1 MMDEE
6 FEDQD
11 FSDGAVG
18 EGEPELDWTEEH
30 QPVITSRLSVKRVV
44 EMVAKFDE
52 YKRWLVTEIGF
63 GGILKIPML
72 VKLDLRMSAW
82 VMRKVNARC
91 RVIVIDNDNM
101 IGFTTEDFHKV
112 FGIPCGNRDVGG
124 RDAQISQSA
133 INFIKQSIGMDSTVA
148 HNLKAAESF
157 LSRDISE
164 DSSKIEKDCFQ
175 IAFVIFVMGYLIAP
189 CTKHDTMTIDF
200 WGALANPE
208 LIPQF
213 NWCEYAMQ
221 KLMSAVVKLQND
233 YRSKAATVHMF
244 ACHLFLQV
252 RPAKLVMYTRPDM
265 MHQGCIDSHASSG
278 SVKQS
283 VPRMPNRVDQWTPD
297 LGVHATTAPAD
308 SLGDV
313 RSAYHSLGP
322 RDFANHLRRTCY
334 GDPVL
339 EELSL
344 MLKQQNA
351 KCTLSMSLLRSRMQ
365 SDMLSFA
372 DRIVLLVRDRC
383 RCCQARGLSKCVT
396 LDGSSKC
403 SDDAQAMHSRV
414 IPMVA
419 RRLEMSD
426 DEDMKLGSSQQPN
439 DAPVYDNPVAEER
452 QMEEKNVVL
461 DRIILYARVITD
473 TVNCLYDIG
482 EGEPNVVYF
491 GTMVATLPKRKYAT
505 SASFARNPWVSGC
518 LAQPP
523 PIPLVDKFYNWV
535 SGNNDFDLDSM
546 WIEHKTPRMLRVNV
560 VCVQQ
565 QLIGGHPLDHEV
577 AVLAIRRFNQLDVGA
592 HAVNQYMLWRE
603 VLEPDFSTHALAGE
617 KVVHIKAIQL
627 QFSQS
632 LHDVTACQTF
642 FVPAILDHGW
652 AAYMWDMIRK
662 EIHILDPLCA
672 QIVGAEQRHTT
683 HHEVVSQI
691 HSVLFSCLNEF
702 FAKWHCTPDRW
713 NRKFPNITREVF
725 TSLCGFG

>member
-18 EGEPELDWTEEH
+18 EGEPALDRTEEH

-52 YKRWLVTEIGF
+52 YKRWFVTEIGF
-63 GGILKIPML
+63 GAILKIPML

-101 IGFTTEDFHKV
+101 VGFTAEDFHKV

-124 RDAQISQSA
+124 RDAQISQST
-133 INFIKQSIGMDSTVA
+133 INFIKQSIGMDSTVT
-148 HNLKAAESF
+148 HNLKAAESV

-175 IAFVIFVMGYLIAP
+175 IAFAIFVMGYLIAP

-233 YRSKAATVHMF
+233 YQSKAATVHMF
-244 ACHLFLQV
+244 ACHLFFQV
-252 RPAKLVMYTRPDM
+252 RPAELVMYTRPDM
-265 MHQGCIDSHASSG
+265 TRQGRIDSHASSG

-283 VPRMPNRVDQWTPD
+283 VPRVPDRVDQRTLD

-313 RSAYHSLGP
+313 RSAYHSIGP

-351 KCTLSMSLLRSRMQ
+351 KCMLSMSLLRSRMQ

-372 DRIVLLVRDRC
+372 DRIVLLVRDHC

-426 DEDMKLGSSQQPN
+426 DEDLKLGSSQQPN

-603 VLEPDFSTHALAGE
+603 VLEPDFS

-627 QFSQS
+627 QISQA
-632 LHDVTACQTF
+632 LHDVTACQKF

-652 AAYMWDMIRK
+652 EAYMWDMIRK
-662 EIHILDPLCA
+662 EIHILDPLFA

-691 HSVLFSCLNEF
+691 HNVLFSCLNEF